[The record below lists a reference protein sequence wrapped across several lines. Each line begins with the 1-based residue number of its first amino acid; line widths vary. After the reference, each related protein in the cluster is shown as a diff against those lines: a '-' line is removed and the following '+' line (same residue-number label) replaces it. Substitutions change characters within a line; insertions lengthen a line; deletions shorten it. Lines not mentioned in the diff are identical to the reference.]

1 MVETP
6 IYDGLVSELG
16 DTLAEVRALFSQHV
30 VDDALEQEVLHED
43 TATAA
48 DHTDQLAAAAA

>member
-30 VDDALEQEVLHED
+30 IDEAPTDLSDE
-43 TATAA
+43 TAA
-48 DHTDQLAAAAA
+48 VAA

>member
-30 VDDALEQEVLHED
+30 VDPSPQDVLPED
-43 TATAA
+43 VAPAA
-48 DHTDQLAAAAA
+48 ELTDQPAAVAA